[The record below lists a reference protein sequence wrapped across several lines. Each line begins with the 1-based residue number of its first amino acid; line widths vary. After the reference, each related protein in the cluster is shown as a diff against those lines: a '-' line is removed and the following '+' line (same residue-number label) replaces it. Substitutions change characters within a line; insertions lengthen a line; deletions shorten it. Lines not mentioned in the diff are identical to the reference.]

1 MREIVR
7 AYVKRVIDDDVAGVS
22 AELAFRFMFATFP
35 FAIFVVALGGFVAS
49 WLGIRDPSNRIIGAL
64 GGDLPSD
71 LIGPITSQLQAALVH
86 THPELL
92 SVGAAVTLYGAVTG
106 MNSLMKAMNRA
117 YGVRETRPLALRLV
131 MASVLT
137 VLGGIAAALSFGAIV
152 GGTLITRRF
161 VDHAGLREVWPWISL
176 VRWPVSFALLV
187 IAVTAVLRFA
197 PVFRTPWRVAALAA
211 TAFAA
216 VWLVVTYA
224 FGVYVAQFASY
235 AATYGALAGVIVLML
250 WFYLTAF
257 VLVCAAELGALLVRL
272 RSPQLLVRGG

>member
-1 MREIVR
+1 MRAIIR
-7 AYVKRVIDDDVAGVS
+7 GYVKRVVDDDVAGVS

-49 WLGIRDPSNRIIGAL
+49 WLGIRDPSGRIIGAI

-71 LIGPITSQLQAALVH
+71 LVGPITAQLKAALVN

-92 SVGAAVTLYGAVTG
+92 SVGALITLYGATTG
-106 MNSLMKAMNRA
+106 MTSLMKAMNRA
-117 YGVRETRPLALRLV
+117 NGKRETRRLALRLV
-131 MASVLT
+131 VAAMLT
-137 VLGGIAAALSFGAIV
+137 VLGGIAIAISFAAIV
-152 GGTLITRRF
+152 GGTLVTHRL
-161 VDHAGLREVWPWISL
+161 VDHAGLRDVWPWISL

-187 IAVTAVLRFA
+187 IAVAAVLRFA
-197 PVFRTPWRVAALAA
+197 PDFRTPWRWAALAA
-211 TAFAA
+211 TAFAV

-224 FGVYVAQFASY
+224 FGVYVAQFSSY
-235 AATYGALAGVIVLML
+235 AATYGALAGLIVLML

-272 RSPQLLVRGG
+272 RAPELLARDG

>member
-1 MREIVR
+1 
-7 AYVKRVIDDDVAGVS
+7 VKRVIDDDVAGVS

>member
-22 AELAFRFMFATFP
+22 AELAFRFMFATLP